1 MNGALDD
8 RVPPGHP
15 VRPLAVPATGPPGAA
30 GAAAGPAARG
40 RPAPDR
46 QGRGG
51 AAGDQPQHRAQGL
64 PGTRARGPGGRP
76 AGGGDVR
83 DGDARRRL
91 ARRARPTASG
101 PAALAGQGP
110 QGGSGRGEHR
120 GPVHDDLSDRR
131 SGGHSMTA
139 VIQAQ
144 ELGKR
149 YGRRWALTDCTL
161 DIPAGR
167 VVGLVGPNGAGKT
180 TLLHLTVGL
189 LAPTSGSIRVLGGR
203 PAASPAQLAKV
214 GVAAH
219 LRLGA
224 RLNPGWDAALAR
236 DRIERLGLDP
246 ARKAGQ
252 LSGGQR
258 AQLALT
264 LGIAKRPELLILDEP
279 VAALDPLAR
288 REFLQGLM
296 EATAEHQ
303 LSVVL
308 SSHLVSDLE
317 RVCDY
322 LIVLVDSRVRVAGEV
337 EELLASHH
345 RLSGPRRDPTLLPT
359 DQHVIAAS
367 HTDRQTTLIIRTHA
381 PIHDPTWTIGQL
393 SLEDLVLAYMGKPT
407 HTDHTGR
414 NHRPTLEVQR

>member
-1 MNGALDD
+1 
-8 RVPPGHP
+8 
-15 VRPLAVPATGPPGAA
+15 
-30 GAAAGPAARG
+30 
-40 RPAPDR
+40 
-46 QGRGG
+46 
-51 AAGDQPQHRAQGL
+51 
-64 PGTRARGPGGRP
+64 
-76 AGGGDVR
+76 
-83 DGDARRRL
+83 
-91 ARRARPTASG
+91 
-101 PAALAGQGP
+101 
-110 QGGSGRGEHR
+110 
-120 GPVHDDLSDRR
+120 
-131 SGGHSMTA
+131 MTA

-144 ELGKR
+144 GLGKR

-189 LAPTSGSIRVLGGR
+189 LAPTSGSIQVLGGR
-203 PAASPAQLAKV
+203 PAANPAQLAKV
-214 GVAAH
+214 GFVAQDSPTYAGLSVADH
-219 LRLGA
+219 LKLGA
-224 RLNPGWDAALAR
+224 RLNPGWDDALAR
-236 DRIERLGLDP
+236 DRIGRLGLDP

-296 EATAEHQ
+296 EATVEHQ

-322 LIVLVDSRVRVAGEV
+322 LIVLVDSRVQVTGEV
-337 EELLASHH
+337 EELLATHH
-345 RLSGPRRDPTLLPT
+345 RLSGPRRDPTRLPA
-359 DQHVIAAS
+359 DQHVVAAS
-367 HTDRQTTLIIRTHA
+367 HTDRQTTLIIRTDT
-381 PIHDPTWTIGQL
+381 PIHDPAWTVSQL
-393 SLEDLVLAYMGKPT
+393 SLEDLVLAYMGKS
-407 HTDHTGR
+407 TDHNGHTGR